1 MMMTMNDAKNT
12 KPVAGSPEEP
22 IAGSPEEPIAG
33 SPEEPIAGSPEEATH
48 YHGAVEPIELMQT
61 ILTPEEFKGFLK
73 GNAIKY
79 AFRAGR
85 KAGETAEKD
94 RTKFLVYSQWL
105 HKYELYGIID

>member
-1 MMMTMNDAKNT
+1 MMMMMNDAKDT
-12 KPVAGSPEEP
+12 KPV
-22 IAGSPEEPIAG
+22 AG

-94 RTKFLVYSQWL
+94 RTKFIVYSQWL